1 MSVTVQKLTS
11 DQFLRMTA
19 PDEVEMELSEGQIVV
34 MTKPGY
40 VHQRVVRRLAR
51 LLEDYCER
59 TGWGEFVV
67 DMLVRLSE
75 YTTRAPDLSGVRR
88 ERVSI
93 IGPDRLEQPPDLA
106 IEVHSR
112 NRAEDRG
119 PKFEQYRE
127 AGVPAYWMIDPAS
140 RSLEAYRLQDGEY
153 VLVWHGRH
161 DAVFRPDELPGF
173 ELPLGLLW

>member
-1 MSVTVQKLTS
+1 MSVTAQKLTS
-11 DQFLRMTA
+11 EQFLRMTA

-40 VHQRVVRRLAR
+40 VHQRVVRRLSR
-51 LLEDYCER
+51 LLEDFCER

-75 YTTRAPDLSGVRR
+75 YTSRAPDLSGVRR
-88 ERVSI
+88 ERASI
-93 IGPDRLEQPPDLA
+93 IGADRLEQPPDIA

-127 AGVPAYWMIDPAS
+127 AGVGAYWMIDPAS

-153 VLVWHGRH
+153 VLVWHGRNS
-161 DAVFRPDELPGF
+161 AVFRPEELPGF
-173 ELPLGLLW
+173 ELPLELLW

>member
-1 MSVTVQKLTS
+1 MSVTLQKLTS
-11 DQFLRMTA
+11 EQFLRVSA

-40 VHQRVVRRLAR
+40 VHQRIVRRLAR
-51 LLEDYCER
+51 LLEDYCAR

-75 YTTRAPDLSGVRR
+75 FTTRAPDLSGVRS
-88 ERVSI
+88 ERAFI
-93 IGPDRLEQPPDLA
+93 IGADRLEQPPDIA

-119 PKFEQYRE
+119 AKFEQYRQ
-127 AGVPAYWMIDPAS
+127 AGVSAYWMIDPAS
-140 RSLEAYRLQDGEY
+140 RSMEAYRLEQGEY
-153 VLVWHGRH
+153 VLVWHGRDH
-161 DAVFRPDELPGF
+161 ALFRPEELPGF
-173 ELPLGLLW
+173 ELPLDLLW